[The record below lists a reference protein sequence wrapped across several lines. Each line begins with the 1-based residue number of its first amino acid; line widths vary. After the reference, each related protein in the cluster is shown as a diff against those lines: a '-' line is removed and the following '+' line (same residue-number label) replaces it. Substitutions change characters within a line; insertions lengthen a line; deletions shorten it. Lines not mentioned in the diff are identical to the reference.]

1 MLKIKE
7 NIGKSILK
15 LTLEKIF
22 IGNDTRS
29 TGKKKK
35 DKWDYIKLKNF
46 HTEGNHKQN
55 EKVTYWMGEDICK
68 LCI

>member
-22 IGNDTRS
+22 IGNDIRS
-29 TGKKKK
+29 IGKKKKKKK
-35 DKWDYIKLKNF
+35 DKWDYIKLKNYCA
-46 HTEGNHKQN
+46 TKKTISQV
-55 EKVTYWMGEDICK
+55 KKKPM
-68 LCI
+68 